1 MKLIGILSEEINK
14 KRLLKLLTTDMGM
27 DKSDAEKEL
36 EYHLEKV
43 KNLPDELT
51 LYRVLNVDKKEDI
64 NKEQLGSHYSDK
76 KKDLMSSHYFVDGGE
91 ENYFLVTVKAKKTM
105 VDIMATLENN
115 ILYPNENEVTLK
127 NKGKGVDIISIRK
140 IAKK

>member
-1 MKLIGILSEEINK
+1 MKLIGILSEEVNK
-14 KRLLKLLTTDMGM
+14 KRLLKLLTTDMGI

-36 EYHLEKV
+36 EYYLEKV

-91 ENYFLVTVKAKKTM
+91 ENYFLVTVKAKKSM

-127 NKGKGVDIISIRK
+127 NKGNGVDIISIRK

>member
-1 MKLIGILSEEINK
+1 MKLIGILSEEVNK

>member
-36 EYHLEKV
+36 EHHLEKV

-76 KKDLMSSHYFVDGGE
+76 RKDLMSSHYFVDGGE
-91 ENYFLVTVKAKKTM
+91 ENYFLVTVKAKKSM

-140 IAKK
+140 IEKK

>member
-1 MKLIGILSEEINK
+1 
-14 KRLLKLLTTDMGM
+14 
-27 DKSDAEKEL
+27 
-36 EYHLEKV
+36 
-43 KNLPDELT
+43 
-51 LYRVLNVDKKEDI
+51 
-64 NKEQLGSHYSDK
+64 
-76 KKDLMSSHYFVDGGE
+76 
-91 ENYFLVTVKAKKTM
+91 M

>member
-76 KKDLMSSHYFVDGGE
+76 KKDLMSSHYFADGGE
-91 ENYFLVTVKAKKTM
+91 ENYFLVTVKAKKSM

>member
-1 MKLIGILSEEINK
+1 
-14 KRLLKLLTTDMGM
+14 MGM

-91 ENYFLVTVKAKKTM
+91 ENYFLVTVKAKKSM

>member
-1 MKLIGILSEEINK
+1 MKLIGILSEEVNK

-51 LYRVLNVDKKEDI
+51 LYRVLNVDKKENI

-76 KKDLMSSHYFVDGGE
+76 KKDLMSSHYFVDGGK
-91 ENYFLVTVKAKKTM
+91 ENYFLVTVKAKKSM
-105 VDIMATLENN
+105 VDVMATLENN

>member
-1 MKLIGILSEEINK
+1 MKLIGILSEEVNK
-14 KRLLKLLTTDMGM
+14 KRLLKLLTTDMGI

-36 EYHLEKV
+36 EYYLEKV

-91 ENYFLVTVKAKKTM
+91 ENYFLVTVKAKKSM

>member
-1 MKLIGILSEEINK
+1 MKLIGILSEEVNK

-76 KKDLMSSHYFVDGGE
+76 RKDLMSSHYFVDGGE
-91 ENYFLVTVKAKKTM
+91 ENYFLVTVKAKKSM

>member
-1 MKLIGILSEEINK
+1 MKLIGILSEEVNK

-36 EYHLEKV
+36 EYYLDKV

-91 ENYFLVTVKAKKTM
+91 ENYFLVTVKAKKSM

>member
-51 LYRVLNVDKKEDI
+51 LYRVLNVDKKENI

-76 KKDLMSSHYFVDGGE
+76 KKDLMSSHYFVDSGE
-91 ENYFLVTVKAKKTM
+91 ENYFLVTVKAKKSM